1 MAAVVTLVVTF
12 LNRPSRLFH
21 SLVEGVAANG
31 AHLIVLGYGT
41 RIADKIKDKLMLQA
55 GLKIVAAHAFF
66 VPCKTSLPPSKV
78 VIFLDGSDTVLER
91 TTHTAPRAHSGP
103 PSTQWPTERL
113 APRALGPASNAS
125 AVPAQVLQLPA
136 AEVVSRYRAFH
147 RGQLVVSTEPGTFWA
162 SDAEKAAYRR
172 RPASSNTH
180 QLARRLLARQLGR
193 RALAP
198 PDAGECVL
206 PRRPLPCE
214 RALRRQPA
222 SRHQHGGL
230 CGHSERPAPRFPR
243 HDQRRG

>member
-1 MAAVVTLVVTF
+1 MVTLVVTF

-66 VPCKTSLPPSKV
+66 VRFNIAACSKV

-113 APRALGPASNAS
+113 ALRALNWPRLERLGRPRAGT
-125 AVPAQVLQLPA
+125 A
-136 AEVVSRYRAFH
+136 AARCGG
-147 RGQLVVSTEPGTFWA
+147 GQ
-162 SDAEKAAYRR
+162 
-172 RPASSNTH
+172 
-180 QLARRLLARQLGR
+180 
-193 RALAP
+193 
-198 PDAGECVL
+198 
-206 PRRPLPCE
+206 PLPCLPPGPAGGQH
-214 RALRRQPA
+214 RAGDFLGLRRREGCLPPSTRKLEHAPA
-222 SRHQHGGL
+222 RASPAGPPAWTP
-230 CGHSERPAPRFPR
+230 RPRAA
-243 HDQRRG
+243 